1 VLTLGVLVALA
12 TATAPPFNE
21 GRDRG
26 VFVYG
31 TLVLDFQAQHEV
43 MGLSHRLLNCSTE
56 TMYCADGELFNIV
69 LPRFCVD
76 LDLRPGAIWRQGDLE
91 TRVIAEGETITMAHA
106 YPGTRY
112 TNYYLQTNV
121 RPDVVFEYSRLRGL
135 TGIYYDHRSEHAPA
149 EAVDFAALAREG
161 RLGAFRREIIGDP
174 RREHLVL
181 PLITLDQFGTCLD
194 EAFRRR
200 PAQ

>member
-1 VLTLGVLVALA
+1 VS
-12 TATAPPFNE
+12 APAFNA
-21 GRDRG
+21 GTDRG

-31 TLVLDFQAQHEV
+31 TLVLDFQTRHEV
-43 MGLSHRLLNCSTE
+43 MGGSHRLVNCSTE

-69 LPRFCVD
+69 LPRFCAD
-76 LDLRPGAIWRQGDLE
+76 LDLRPGTIWRQGDLE
-91 TRVIAEGETITMAHA
+91 TRVIGGGEAITMAHA

-121 RPDVVFEYSRLRGL
+121 RPDIVFEYSRERGV
-135 TGIYYDHRSEHAPA
+135 TTVYYDSRSEHVPA

-161 RLGAFRREIIGDP
+161 RLGVFRREIVGDP
-174 RREHLVL
+174 RREHLAL

-200 PAQ
+200 PAR